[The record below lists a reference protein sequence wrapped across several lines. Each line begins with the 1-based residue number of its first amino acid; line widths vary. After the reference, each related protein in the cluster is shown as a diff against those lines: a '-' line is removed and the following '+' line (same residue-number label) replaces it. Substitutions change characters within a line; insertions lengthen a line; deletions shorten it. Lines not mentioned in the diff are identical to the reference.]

1 MAFTAKDVMTLR
13 EKSGAGMLECKKAL
27 TDADGDMEKAA
38 ELLRE
43 RGIVKAIKKE
53 GRIAAEGAVGAYI
66 CAACGA
72 GVLVEINCE
81 SDFVSRGD
89 KFHEIVDKVA
99 KVIAA
104 ERPANVDALNECKI
118 DGDTVKNYITN
129 QTAVIGEKISIRRF
143 EIFDTKGKIETYIHM
158 GGKVGVMVEAVDFKD
173 GAEETLHD
181 VALQIAAAKPSYVN
195 KTEVPAEVIAKEK
208 EIMLV
213 QMQNDP
219 KNANK
224 PANILSGQL
233 PFGSGF
239 RQGRLSDR
247 RSGHRLQIQGCAFRS
262 FRNGRRIGEEE
273 RKFAGRSCK
282 ASRSNEKEL
291 KIKLSGF
298 RFSETAF
305 K

>member
-143 EIFDTKGKIETYIHM
+143 EIFDTKGKVETYIHM
-158 GGKVGVMVEAVDFKD
+158 GGKVGVMVEAFDFKD

-224 PANILSGQL
+224 PANILEKIVEGKLGKFYQDNCLLDQAFVKDDSQTVGQVI
-233 PFGSGF
+233 GSKFKVARFVRFEMGE
-239 RQGRLSDR
+239 GLEKKSEN
-247 RSGHRLQIQGCAFRS
+247 LQDEVAKQVEAMKK
-262 FRNGRRIGEEE
+262 N
-273 RKFAGRSCK
+273 
-282 ASRSNEKEL
+282 
-291 KIKLSGF
+291 
-298 RFSETAF
+298 
-305 K
+305 

>member
-53 GRIAAEGAVGAYI
+53 GRIAGEGAVGAYI

-224 PANILSGQL
+224 PANILEKIVEGKLGKFYQDNCLLDQAFVKDDSQTVGQVI
-233 PFGSGF
+233 GSKFKVARFVRFEMGE
-239 RQGRLSDR
+239 GLEKKSEN
-247 RSGHRLQIQGCAFRS
+247 LQDEVAKQVEAMKK
-262 FRNGRRIGEEE
+262 N
-273 RKFAGRSCK
+273 
-282 ASRSNEKEL
+282 
-291 KIKLSGF
+291 
-298 RFSETAF
+298 
-305 K
+305 

>member
-104 ERPANVDALNECKI
+104 DRPANVDALNECKI

-143 EIFDTKGKIETYIHM
+143 EIFDTKGKVETYIHM

-195 KTEVPAEVIAKEK
+195 KSEVPAEVIAKEK

-224 PANILSGQL
+224 PANILEKIVEGKLGKFYQDNCLLDQAFVKDDSQTVGQVI
-233 PFGSGF
+233 GSKFKVARFVRFEMGE
-239 RQGRLSDR
+239 GLEKKSEN
-247 RSGHRLQIQGCAFRS
+247 LQDEVAKQVEAMKK
-262 FRNGRRIGEEE
+262 N
-273 RKFAGRSCK
+273 
-282 ASRSNEKEL
+282 
-291 KIKLSGF
+291 
-298 RFSETAF
+298 
-305 K
+305 